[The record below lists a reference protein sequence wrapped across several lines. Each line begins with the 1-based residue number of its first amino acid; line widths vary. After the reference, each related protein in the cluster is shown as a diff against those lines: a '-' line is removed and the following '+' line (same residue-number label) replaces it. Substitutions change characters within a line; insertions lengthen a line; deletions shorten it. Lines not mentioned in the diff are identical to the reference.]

1 MSEKKLYSLQ
11 EAKNLD
17 IKEVQKLY
25 HDFINPNQT
34 KIFSSLPYGQDI
46 FESAEGT
53 FLYTNK
59 GKKILDFTG
68 GLGVLGLGHNHP
80 RILKARIDFQKEK
93 RVEVHKVIFS
103 KYMAALS
110 SSISSLLP
118 SNLRKSFF
126 LNSGAEAVEAAIK
139 VSFKSY
145 NSKKKYI
152 LYSNKSY
159 HGKLIGSGSISGS
172 YKVNNQFPSMQNC
185 ENFEFNNLNSLENK
199 IVECSQK
206 GGVYAVVIEPFSASM
221 LESCS
226 NEFIEKL
233 FLLKKKYDF
242 RIIFDEVFTGFFK
255 SKKMFYFENYKN
267 IEPDIIC
274 LSKTLGGGKSSISCL
289 VINNQVYNKAYGEL
303 KETFLH
309 TTTYNGFGE
318 ESVTALEALNIMSDD
333 NFKNNVIKLSN
344 NLTKKLDEIKEKHK
358 DKIQQIKG
366 TGILNGIIFQS
377 FFVSLGNIIEKIPL
391 EFVKDKSFFLKKLTA
406 TAVSCELYE
415 KYNILTTINDSSNS
429 NHLCISPSLI
439 IEEKEIDYFFNSL
452 SKVLSNGINNQTI
465 NIILNFLKKN

>member
-17 IKEVQKLY
+17 IKEVQNLY

-93 RVEVHKVIFS
+93 RVEVHIVIFS

-152 LYSNKSY
+152 LY
-159 HGKLIGSGSISGS
+159 
-172 YKVNNQFPSMQNC
+172 
-185 ENFEFNNLNSLENK
+185 
-199 IVECSQK
+199 
-206 GGVYAVVIEPFSASM
+206 
-221 LESCS
+221 
-226 NEFIEKL
+226 
-233 FLLKKKYDF
+233 
-242 RIIFDEVFTGFFK
+242 
-255 SKKMFYFENYKN
+255 
-267 IEPDIIC
+267 
-274 LSKTLGGGKSSISCL
+274 
-289 VINNQVYNKAYGEL
+289 YN
-303 KETFLH
+303 
-309 TTTYNGFGE
+309 
-318 ESVTALEALNIMSDD
+318 V
-333 NFKNNVIKLSN
+333 
-344 NLTKKLDEIKEKHK
+344 
-358 DKIQQIKG
+358 
-366 TGILNGIIFQS
+366 
-377 FFVSLGNIIEKIPL
+377 
-391 EFVKDKSFFLKKLTA
+391 
-406 TAVSCELYE
+406 
-415 KYNILTTINDSSNS
+415 
-429 NHLCISPSLI
+429 
-439 IEEKEIDYFFNSL
+439 
-452 SKVLSNGINNQTI
+452 
-465 NIILNFLKKN
+465 